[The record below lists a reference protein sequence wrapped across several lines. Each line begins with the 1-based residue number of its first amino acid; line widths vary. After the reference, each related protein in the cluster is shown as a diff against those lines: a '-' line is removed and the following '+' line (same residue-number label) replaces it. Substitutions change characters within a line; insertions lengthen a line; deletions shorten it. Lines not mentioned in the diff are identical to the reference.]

1 MDIKD
6 LMKLIDAGFTKD
18 EIVRLLG
25 DKPVEETKTTQTETK
40 EEPKE
45 PKEPEK
51 QEEEKKPESQP
62 VNDPRLDDIIKG
74 LQKVTETMQKTAVLD
89 SRQPV
94 QESVDDILARIIDPT
109 YRKE

>member
-18 EIVRLLG
+18 EIVRLIG

-40 EEPKE
+40 EEAKE
-45 PKEPEK
+45 EPEK
-51 QEEEKKPESQP
+51 KDEEKKPEPQP
-62 VNDPRLDDIIKG
+62 VQDPRLDDIIKG

-94 QESVDDILARIIDPT
+94 AESVDDILAQIIDPT